1 MQNAVLVRLGAVTF
15 VNPTAELNLS
25 PRQWGKLD
33 AAIWLSPLMKER
45 AREMVAEVE
54 EGLGV
59 TQADRRYARLVHKG
73 QVIVPAKAGASVI
86 TFGPALFIDEGK
98 SERVLVLTDAKPHPE
113 SGEPER
119 EVSFVDRDGEVFIV
133 KAANLCPCD
142 DLWRAL
148 PLAPEALETGK
159 WAGVPQNAEG
169 YQAALK
175 SKAPVMDKF
184 DRVAPVKPEDVRLDL
199 ARMTPNQRERL
210 RVADAKL
217 VSAEQRKAFRQKVVA
232 GQVVG
237 YGRMT
242 AEERDERA
250 DYKAEMA
257 RLQDETLA
265 ANDRAEV
272 SRGRVETLA
281 LEQMRGGSFRS
292 AKPGVFS
299 KEGGELCRKN
309 GLDTLLMSGALTVIE
324 HAAGEKYA
332 GIVDEA
338 KASLKIANWS
348 SSGGGS
354 PDPETER
361 LQRLKLVAAQQRV
374 TFLHAV
380 VQARVKSPRAV
391 MVLRRVAG
399 EGALVSHFSKGSGRA
414 LNVQA
419 LKGALGALAD
429 MWGLQ

>member
-25 PRQWGKLD
+25 PRQWSKLD

-73 QVIVPAKAGASVI
+73 QVIVPARAGASVL
-86 TFGPALFIDEGK
+86 TFGPALFVDEGK

-119 EVSFVDRDGEVFIV
+119 EVSFMDRDGEVFIV

-210 RVADAKL
+210 RLAELKL
-217 VSAEQRKAFRQKVVA
+217 ARAEQRKAFRQKVVA
-232 GQVVG
+232 GQVVS

-257 RLQDETLA
+257 RLRDETLA

-281 LEQMRGGSFRS
+281 LEQMRGGAMEQGADGR
-292 AKPGVFS
+292 
-299 KEGGELCRKN
+299 LTRKN
-309 GLDTLLMSGALTVIE
+309 GLDTLLMSGAITRLE
-324 HAAGEKYA
+324 HVAGDKYA
-332 GIVDEA
+332 AIYAEA
-338 KASLKIANWS
+338 KAGEIKIANWGG
-348 SSGGGS
+348 SGGGS
-354 PDPETER
+354 APDPERER
-361 LQRLKLVAAQQRV
+361 LMRLKELAAKKALTDLDRFV
-374 TFLHAV
+374 SDTVSH
-380 VQARVKSPRAV
+380 KRAV
-391 MVLRRVAG
+391 WALRLVAG
-399 EGALVSHFSKGSGRA
+399 EGRLMSHVSTSGGNRAANTKALQLA
-414 LNVQA
+414 LQ
-419 LKGALGALAD
+419 ALAD
-429 MWGLQ
+429 KWGLQ